1 MGIDVKQ
8 AVKTAREQADL
19 LFEGERVINLM
30 LEEVEFD
37 EAGNKWLITLGYDST
52 SKIIKKSG
60 PQIFPTIE
68 EETKRQYKVF
78 SIDGNTGN
86 FISMKIRDV

>member
-8 AVKTAREQADL
+8 AVKAAKEQASL
-19 LFEGERVINLM
+19 LFQGQEIKNLM

-37 EAGNKWLITLGYDST
+37 ESSNKWLVTLGYDSP
-52 SKIIKKSG
+52 SKITKKSG
-60 PQIFPTIE
+60 PQLFPTIE
-68 EETKRQYKVF
+68 EETKREYKVF
-78 SIDGNTGN
+78 SIDGDNGN